1 MNESFFMP
9 RRSPIS
15 SISLRAY
22 RRYKII
28 QNQNKSMGNKIK
40 NSFIFYN
47 KYWKVRF
54 PYSFHEVK

>member
-22 RRYKII
+22 TRYKII
-28 QNQNKSMGNKIK
+28 QNQNKSEGNKIT
-40 NSFIFYN
+40 NSFLQQI
-47 KYWKVRF
+47 RF